1 MALRVWV
8 TRHGDRTDY
17 EMGIPAWQEIANPNR
32 VKDPP
37 LSALGRQQAIEMGK
51 EAAKN
56 AREYIAFTSL
66 FPYDRFLSLIKSNDH
81 RKYR

>member
-17 EMGIPAWQEIANPNR
+17 EMGIPAWEEIANPNR

-56 AREYIAFTSL
+56 AREYVAFNSFL
-66 FPYDRFLSLIKSNDH
+66 LHNRFLSLIK
-81 RKYR
+81 